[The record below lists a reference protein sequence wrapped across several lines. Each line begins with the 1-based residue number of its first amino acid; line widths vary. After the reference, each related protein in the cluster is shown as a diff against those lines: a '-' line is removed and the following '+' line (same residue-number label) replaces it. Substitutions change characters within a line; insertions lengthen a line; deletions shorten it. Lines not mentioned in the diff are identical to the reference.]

1 MEYESLKKRII
12 KASSW
17 TLLSYFLV
25 QLFRIIS
32 NIIITRFLPPSDFGV
47 IQLVTVFVQGLLMFS
62 DIGITPNI
70 IQYSKGEEPQFLRT
84 AWTFQVLRGLGLWLM
99 TFIIAWPLAYIYQ
112 APEMVWLLPLNGIVL
127 FFSGLASTNLAL
139 LNRHLKLNVVV
150 TIELVANVIGIVS
163 MVISVWYFRSVWT
176 LLVAPI
182 VSAII
187 QTGLSHLPLTGIPMR
202 FQWDKESIHEL
213 IHFGKWIFVSS
224 MMAFMN
230 SRLDRIILGLYV
242 SKAELGLYGIAAGI
256 VAMFVDVVQSLSH
269 RVLIPVYAHLRQYLT
284 AEMQLKIKKIRGAL
298 QLFGIPALCALVV
311 WGQEVID
318 LIYPHTFSGAG
329 WMLRILAMGGIFKMM
344 MITINPIFLSSG
356 DSYRG
361 MLTQF
366 IQSVLLVVCMISGYY
381 IYGVVGIVTGVALTE
396 LLIYPLIIPMLHIHR
411 VWLPGFDFISALLA
425 VLLIALAYLIKK
437 SIS

>member
-1 MEYESLKKRII
+1 MEFESLKKQII

-17 TLLSYFLV
+17 TLLSYCLI
-25 QLFRIIS
+25 QLFRMAS

-84 AWTFQVLRGLGLWLM
+84 AWTFQTFRGLGLWLM
-99 TFIIAWPLAYIYQ
+99 TFLISWPLSYIYH
-112 APEMVWLLPLNGIVL
+112 APEMIWLMPLNGVVL
-127 FFSGLASTNLAL
+127 FLSGLASTNLAL

-150 TIELVANVIGIVS
+150 TIELIANVIGIVA

-202 FQWDKESIHEL
+202 FQWDKESVREL
-213 IHFGKWIFVSS
+213 VHFGKWIFVSS
-224 MMAFMN
+224 ILAFMN

-242 SKAELGLYGIAAGI
+242 SKTDLGLYGIAAGI
-256 VAMFVDVVQSLSH
+256 VAIFVDVVQTLSH
-269 RVLIPVYAHLRQYLT
+269 RVLIPVYAHLREYLT
-284 AEMQLKIKKIRGAL
+284 AEMQLKIKKVRGAL
-298 QLFGIPALCALVV
+298 QLFGIPVLCALVV

-318 LIYPHTFSGAG
+318 FIYPHSFSGAG

-344 MITINPIFLSSG
+344 TITSNPIFLSSG

-361 MLTQF
+361 MLIQF
-366 IQSVLLVVCMISGYY
+366 IQTVLLVVCMIVGYY
-381 IYGVVGIVTGVALTE
+381 IYGVVGIVVGVALTE

-411 VWLPGFDFISALLA
+411 VWLPGFDLITALLA
-425 VLLIALAYLIKK
+425 VFLVALGFLIKNA
-437 SIS
+437 IN